1 MKYDRCWILSKLNRP
16 SADLR
21 TSVDPVGEIKMNEV
35 YLPFYKERRSR
46 MRYKVLNRET
56 VLLLLDEFKKS
67 IQNQKIEETD
77 STSELLRKLYNES
90 GISTIDALKE
100 GLLNLSYVELDL
112 ENVEF

>member
-1 MKYDRCWILSKLNRP
+1 MKYDRCWILSELN
-16 SADLR
+16 R
-21 TSVDPVGEIKMNEV
+21 TSVNPAGEIKLNEV
-35 YLPFYKERRSR
+35 YLPFYQEKRDTK

>member
-1 MKYDRCWILSKLNRP
+1 MKYDKCWMLSAL
-16 SADLR
+16 DR
-21 TSVDPVGEIKMNEV
+21 TSVNPVGEIKLNEV
-35 YLPFYKERRSR
+35 YLPFYQEKRDTKK

-56 VLLLLDEFKKS
+56 VLLLLEEFKKS

-90 GISTIDALKE
+90 GVSTIDALKE

>member
-1 MKYDRCWILSKLNRP
+1 VKYGRCWMLSEL
-16 SADLR
+16 DR
-21 TSVDPVGEIKMNEV
+21 TSVNPVGEIKMNEV
-35 YLPFYKERRSR
+35 YLPFYEEKRDTK

-90 GISTIDALKE
+90 GVSTIDALKE

-112 ENVEF
+112 KNVEF

>member
-1 MKYDRCWILSKLNRP
+1 MKYVRCWILSEL
-16 SADLR
+16 DR
-21 TSVDPVGEIKMNEV
+21 TSVNPLGEIKLNEV
-35 YLPFYKERRSR
+35 YLPFYREKRDTKK

-56 VLLLLDEFKKS
+56 VLLLLEEFKKS